1 MKCLHRVVWSTNI
14 LTLHTDDIQY
24 SVVFVKSHTY
34 SYSIT
39 EAQNYS
45 SPSVWE
51 YIMNIQTD
59 IPAYVR
65 TETQHTEHVA
75 LTFRAGVVAPSH
87 RRTVAPSH
95 RRTVASQRSAPRI
108 GAHRYVW
115 SSWCVSRAFV
125 STHSEVRFLARL
137 FDTGECICEACAC
150 RDADTWVEL

>member
-24 SVVFVKSHTY
+24 SAVFVKSHTY
-34 SYSIT
+34 SYSII

-51 YIMNIQTD
+51 YMMNIQTD

-87 RRTVAPSH
+87 RRTVA
-95 RRTVASQRSAPRI
+95 SQRSAPRI

-125 STHSEVRFLARL
+125 STYSEVRFLARL
-137 FDTGECICEACAC
+137 FDTSKGICEACAC